1 MLELSCVE
9 SCGASP
15 YNGLEATCNAVD
27 VSLDVDRSQRPI
39 HVFKAEVPEDRWLFG
54 RWDLLTGP

>member
-1 MLELSCVE
+1 ME